1 MFEKFL
7 SGNYKNLLN
16 SIESGEKVSVF
27 GLNLGEKLALTMDS
41 AFLFYVVD
49 SIDNINPVLDKL
61 SALGRSCEVLTDP
74 ISPLTSEFA
83 CVTKTIEILN
93 KIKNNQIDT
102 LIITPEVMMGFFP
115 KLEKITC
122 IELKKSQDLNL
133 SEFQKQLIQ
142 KSIRCKR

>member
-16 SIESGEKVSVF
+16 SIESGENISVF

-61 SALGRSCEVLTDP
+61 SALGRSCEVLTDT
-74 ISPLTSEFA
+74 ISPLTS
-83 CVTKTIEILN
+83 
-93 KIKNNQIDT
+93 
-102 LIITPEVMMGFFP
+102 
-115 KLEKITC
+115 
-122 IELKKSQDLNL
+122 
-133 SEFQKQLIQ
+133 
-142 KSIRCKR
+142 